1 MACILKVNLYLLLEC
16 IVREPLAAQRH
27 GFGMVLLHLRCLFE
41 YWLCLANEYGEILH
55 RTAVL
60 CFPLPF
66 FLSFPALSELRASG
80 KRSVYRIMGGGRG
93 ALVCL
98 SWLFLRSIPSGAIA
112 FGQQTSSTKDK
123 PGNLFSFSKH
133 AAFTALKAAVAD
145 VHSCPGC
152 SLSTHSPAESAPDPH
167 APHNYTQYLTAFSN

>member
-27 GFGMVLLHLRCLFE
+27 GFGVVLLDLRCLFE
-41 YWLCLANEYGEILH
+41 YGFCLANEYGAILQ
-55 RTAVL
+55 RKAVL

-66 FLSFPALSELRASG
+66 FLFSPALSELWASG

-98 SWLFLRSIPSGAIA
+98 SWLCLRWIPSAAIA
-112 FGQQTSSTKDK
+112 FGQQTSSTKGK
-123 PGNLFSFSKH
+123 TGNLFSFSNH
-133 AAFTALKAAVAD
+133 AAFTALKATAAD
-145 VHSCPGC
+145 VHSCPSC
-152 SLSTHSPAESAPDPH
+152 SLSAHSPAESAPH
-167 APHNYTQYLTAFSN
+167 APHNYT

>member
-1 MACILKVNLYLLLEC
+1 MACILKVNLYLLIDC

-41 YWLCLANEYGEILH
+41 YWLCLANEYGEILQ
-55 RTAVL
+55 RAAVL

-98 SWLFLRSIPSGAIA
+98 S
-112 FGQQTSSTKDK
+112 
-123 PGNLFSFSKH
+123 
-133 AAFTALKAAVAD
+133 
-145 VHSCPGC
+145 
-152 SLSTHSPAESAPDPH
+152 
-167 APHNYTQYLTAFSN
+167 